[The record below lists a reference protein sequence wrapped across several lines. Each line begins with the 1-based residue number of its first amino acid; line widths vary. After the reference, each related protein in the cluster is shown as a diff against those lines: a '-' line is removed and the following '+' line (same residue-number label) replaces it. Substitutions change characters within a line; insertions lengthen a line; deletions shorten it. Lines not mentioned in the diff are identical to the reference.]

1 MIEEMMG
8 NKMKKIVVLGST
20 GSIGRQTLDVI
31 RNLPDKFTVI
41 GLAAGGNWRLLAEQI
56 KEFHPLSAALFGLEE
71 LDLLKNELDPGKIP
85 ELVWGKKGLESI
97 ASMSEA
103 DLVVVAVSG
112 AAGIFPTFAAL
123 RSGKN
128 IALANKE
135 TLVAAGQM
143 VMDLSS
149 QQKTN
154 IYPVDSEHS
163 AIWQCLNGNKLDRIE
178 KILLTASG
186 GPFRELS
193 ASQLKNVT
201 VEMALRHPN
210 WNMGK
215 KVTVDSATL
224 MNKGLEVIEA
234 KWLFGVNYSQIE
246 VLIHPQS
253 IIHSAVE
260 FVDGSIIAQMGA
272 PDMRLPIQYALTYP
286 ERVNGPAAR
295 LKTAE
300 LKDLTFETPDIDRF
314 PSLRLAF
321 EAGRVGGTM
330 PAVLNAANEISVD
343 AFLKGALTFT
353 GIPAVVEGVM
363 HKHNAINVTV
373 LEEVMEADLWARRTA
388 GTMIKNKSI
397 KGYGVL

>member
-1 MIEEMMG
+1 
-8 NKMKKIVVLGST
+8 MKKVVILGST

-31 RNLPDKFTVI
+31 RNLPGKFMVT
-41 GLAAGGNWRLLAEQI
+41 GLAAGKNWRLLAEQI
-56 KEFHPLSAALFGLEE
+56 KEFQPLYAVLSGAGE
-71 LDLLKNELDPGKIP
+71 LALLKSELDPGKIP
-85 ELVWGKKGLESI
+85 ELGWGRKGLESL

-112 AAGIFPTFAAL
+112 AAGISPTIAAL

-135 TLVAAGQM
+135 TLVAAGQL
-143 VMDLSS
+143 VMELSS
-149 QQKTN
+149 QKKTN

-163 AIWQCLNGNKLDRIE
+163 ALWQCLNGNKQDVVE
-178 KILLTASG
+178 KIILTASG

-193 ASQLKNVT
+193 AAELENVT

-215 KVTVDSATL
+215 KVTIDSATL

-246 VLIHPQS
+246 VLVHPQS

-260 FVDGSIIAQMGA
+260 FIDGSIIAQIGA

-286 ERVNGPAAR
+286 ERTSGPATR
-295 LKTAE
+295 LKMAE
-300 LKDLTFETPDIDRF
+300 LQGLTFETPDIERF

-321 EAGRVGGTM
+321 EAGRTGGTM
-330 PAVLNAANEISVD
+330 PAVLNASNEVAVD
-343 AFLKGALTFT
+343 WFLKGALSFN
-353 GIPAVVEGVM
+353 GIPDVVEGVM
-363 HKHNAINVTV
+363 LKHKPLQTPV
-373 LEEVMEADLWARRTA
+373 LEEIMEADRMARETA
-388 GTMIKNKSI
+388 EKIIKN
-397 KGYGVL
+397 LT

>member
-1 MIEEMMG
+1 
-8 NKMKKIVVLGST
+8 MKRIVILGST

-31 RNLPDKFTVI
+31 RNLPGRFAVA
-41 GLAAGGNWRLLAEQI
+41 GLAAGKNWRLLADQI
-56 KEFHPLSAALFGLEE
+56 KEFHPAYAVLSGPGE
-71 LDLLKNELDPGKIP
+71 LDLLKKALGTVKIP
-85 ELVWGKKGLESI
+85 ALGWGREGMESL
-97 ASMSEA
+97 ASLGEA

-135 TLVAAGQM
+135 TLVAAGQL
-143 VMDLSS
+143 VMELSARK
-149 QQKTN
+149 KTS

-163 AIWQCLNGNKLDRIE
+163 ALWQCLEGNNRSQVE
-178 KILLTASG
+178 KIILTASG
-186 GPFRELS
+186 GPFREFS
-193 ASQLKNVT
+193 ARELENVT

-246 VLIHPQS
+246 VLVHPQS
-253 IIHSAVE
+253 IVHSAVE
-260 FVDGSIIAQMGA
+260 YIDGSIIAQMGA

-286 ERVNGPAAR
+286 ERVNGPAPR
-295 LKTAE
+295 LKIAD
-300 LKDLTFETPDIDRF
+300 LKGLTFEAPDTKRF

-321 EAGRVGGTM
+321 EAGLTGGTM
-330 PAVLNAANEISVD
+330 PAVLNAANEEAVES
-343 AFLKGALTFT
+343 FLNGALSFK
-353 GIPAVVEGVM
+353 GISEVVAGVM
-363 HKHNAINVTV
+363 HKHKTLTTPV
-373 LEEVMEADLWARRTA
+373 LEEIMEADLWARKTA
-388 GTMIKNKSI
+388 GKIIKDLN
-397 KGYGVL
+397 